1 MSRYYPTAAEVYGE
15 DVETMVQA
23 EDTQMITEPIVKPVD
38 NKKFAKELQELPET
52 VYDKEFLADMMD
64 LPDLIR

>member
-1 MSRYYPTAAEVYGE
+1 
-15 DVETMVQA
+15 MVQA

-52 VYDKEFLADMMD
+52 VYEKEFLADMMD